1 MRAQY
6 LCITCC
12 GFLLLILFYAGCALN
27 GDLVKPD
34 QDRKFVLE
42 TSRLEELAR
51 EGRSTSIRAKSHLQ
65 LAFLY
70 VDSRNP
76 QLNYSRALTE
86 METYFSMSPDRV
98 QRDDYK
104 NWHLVL
110 REVDRVRKDTHEV
123 QSQNNDL
130 QNQVE
135 HFRIS
140 LERIQETNRTLREQM
155 VNQQEEFRRAL
166 GKAHEANKSLRAK
179 LANLQGVIER
189 LKTLDYQME
198 KQRDRIK

>member
-1 MRAQY
+1 ME
-6 LCITCC
+6 
-12 GFLLLILFYAGCALN
+12 
-27 GDLVKPD
+27 K
-34 QDRKFVLE
+34 
-42 TSRLEELAR
+42 LAR

-86 METYFSMSPDRV
+86 METYFSMFPGKV
-98 QRDDYK
+98 QKNDYK
-104 NWHLVL
+104 NWHSVL
-110 REVDRVRKDTHEV
+110 REVERVRQDTREV
-123 QSQNNDL
+123 QRQNNNL

-140 LERIQETNRTLREQM
+140 LERVQEANRNLREQM
-155 VNQQEEFRRAL
+155 VNQQEEFRIAL
-166 GKAHEANKSLRAK
+166 GKAQEANKGLRAK
-179 LANLQGVIER
+179 VAGLQGVIER

-198 KQRDRIK
+198 EMRDRIK